1 MRLRPGKTI
10 WVGLLCLGV
19 LGYLLLLGQINIRQF
34 EAKLTQRSQDNLLQL
49 ARVGQRHYEDLIG
62 LFSDYLRATAEAID
76 RSDGD
81 FSSAPIKSHLA
92 SSLLDSAALS
102 FDRIDLQGNVTDHF
116 GRQSA
121 GLPLYQPPA
130 AIYGQ
135 GGAALDSVYLEM
147 DARSEPPCLVL
158 FYPLSEGTT
167 LTGALALRLSAEYL
181 LTRLN
186 TTATAQEVQ
195 TCLVSGQ
202 GDVLTARY
210 DRDEAQPAQSLPPH
224 IQGPF
229 LLADIR
235 QRCGGVGTLR
245 SDSRNATAEAHYL
258 VGQRPLE
265 GFNSPWSIAV
275 IQSDRSIK
283 KAVAEHARGIQLGMV
298 CLFVA
303 VFLIWL
309 LYYRSARRRIVFEQ
323 QTALGQATQELHHLS
338 EQSRQNQ
345 QQLERQIALYRAIL
359 NAVPMGLYWKD
370 SEGRLIGYNSEYAH
384 IAGCKPM
391 NNGAVPIRTEMFEQ
405 QQEGLPL
412 DMEVMNKDI
421 ELLFLPQTYGKS
433 NYFRNYLVS
442 KIPVKDKSGAVS
454 GLLGSL
460 LNEDLLKTA
469 QQRSFCTS
477 LRSRCVTESM
487 PASAMLINRQGYLL
501 HANAAFWKRL
511 GMEPPPDVQ
520 KAADLLDLKP
530 PDMFEQTMRSF
541 AQTTDDHAQGFY
553 LRRGGDCFW
562 TAAQPIYENG
572 KLNGMLAL
580 LTDVSHLKNAEEF
593 LEKLLYRHRRLLG
606 DLRQQLDKL
615 TQTAQNATPENAA
628 QIKALK
634 FSIDAWREKFACFD
648 SVPEEPT
655 DVSHHRPEWIDT
667 AELVETLRRRIVR
680 RDEAANEPMDITVGK
695 HCPGRF
701 QGPRQR
707 LTEILTLLLD
717 QAVQSA
723 SDKTVSMQIDY
734 APTDARKKTIQFTLQ
749 HAGLLR
755 LGTNPVQPFDPD
767 CPLPK
772 WYEHCPSR
780 DQALGLRIAARLLRQ
795 IGSTLQIE
803 QHSDR
808 TCYRFD
814 LPVEPVLCD
823 ADASPEALANFPQ
836 SMDNQENTHMQE
848 NDRIFDSER
857 DGVSARILIVDD
869 VPENLSLLEIILS
882 RLGYTP
888 VLCADGREAVSLCRQ
903 EVFDLILM
911 DIQMPGM
918 NGLDAARHIRA
929 DSLNTGTTIIAMTAS
944 DQQDDELAAL
954 EAGCDDRLNK
964 PINRK
969 LLEQKVRRCV
979 AKKQQIQDAGKGLE
993 ITSFLD
999 GDPDYH
1005 KTIETFVSNLPGRIE
1020 QMRDALN
1027 KNDFDELASKIHA
1040 LKGLGG
1046 FAGFAVYTEKAARL
1060 EESIRERD
1068 IDKIQAQI
1076 DEMVQMCMRTKIKT
1090 DTK

>member
-1 MRLRPGKTI
+1 MRLRPGRTI
-10 WVGLLCLGV
+10 WVGLVCLGV

-34 EAKLTQRSQDNLLQL
+34 EAKLTQRSQDSLLQL
-49 ARVGQRHYEDLIG
+49 ARGGQRHYEDLIG
-62 LFSDYLRATAEAID
+62 LFSDYLRSTAEAVH
-76 RSDGD
+76 RSGD
-81 FSSAPIKSHLA
+81 EFSSIPIKSHLA
-92 SSLLDSAALS
+92 SSLLDSAVLS
-102 FDRIDLQGNVTDHF
+102 FDRLDPQGNVTAHF
-116 GRQSA
+116 GRPSA
-121 GLPLYQPPA
+121 DLPLYQPPT

-135 GGAALDSVYLEM
+135 DGAALDSVYLEM
-147 DARSEPPCLVL
+147 DTRSEPPCLIL

-167 LTGALALRLSAEYL
+167 LTGALALRLSADDL
-181 LTRLN
+181 LSRLN
-186 TTATAQEVQ
+186 TTAAAQDTQ
-195 TCLVSGQ
+195 TCLVSGR

-210 DRDEAQPAQSLPPH
+210 DRNEAQPAQTLPPH
-224 IQGPF
+224 MQGPF
-229 LLADIR
+229 LFADIR
-235 QRCGGVGTLR
+235 QRCGGVGILR
-245 SDSRNATAEAHYL
+245 SDSGNAAANAHYL
-258 VGQRPLE
+258 VGQWPLE
-265 GFNSPWSIAV
+265 GFDAPWSIAV
-275 IQSDRSIK
+275 IQSDRTIK

-298 CLFVA
+298 CLFLA

-309 LYYRSARRRIVFEQ
+309 LYYRSARRRIVLEQ
-323 QTALGQATQELHHLS
+323 QTALGQATQELHHVS

-345 QQLERQIALYRAIL
+345 QQLERQITLYRAIL

-433 NYFRNYLVS
+433 NYYRNYLVS
-442 KIPVKDKSGAVS
+442 KIPVKDKSGQVF

-469 QQRSFCTS
+469 KQRSFCTS
-477 LRSRCVTESM
+477 LRSRCVTESL
-487 PASAMLINRQGYLL
+487 PTSAMLINRQGYML
-501 HANAAFWKRL
+501 HANTAFWNQF
-511 GMEPPPDVQ
+511 GMEPPPDVR
-520 KAADLLDLKP
+520 KVADLLDLKP
-530 PDMFEQTMRSF
+530 PDMFEQTMQRF
-541 AQTTDDHAQGFY
+541 AETTGDHAQGFY

-562 TAAQPIYENG
+562 TTAQPIYENG
-572 KLNGMLAL
+572 KLSGMLAL
-580 LTDVSHLKNAEEF
+580 LTDVSRVKQSEEY
-593 LEKLLYRHRRLLG
+593 LEHLLYRHRRLLG
-606 DLRQQLDKL
+606 DLRRQLDEL
-615 TQTAQNATPENAA
+615 TQTAQNATPENTA

-634 FSIDAWREKFACFD
+634 FKIDAWREKFACFD

-655 DVSHHRPEWIDT
+655 DVSHQPPEPIDT
-667 AELVETLRRRIVR
+667 AELVETLRRQIVR
-680 RDEAANEPMDITVGK
+680 RDETADEQMNITIGK
-695 HCPGRF
+695 LCPDRF
-701 QGPRQR
+701 EGPRQR
-707 LTEILTLLLD
+707 LTEILTVLLD
-717 QAVQSA
+717 LAVRSA
-723 SDKTVSMQIDY
+723 TDQTVSMQIEY
-734 APTDARKKTIQFTLQ
+734 APTDTCKNNIQITLQ
-749 HAGLLR
+749 HAGLLPP
-755 LGTNPVQPFDPD
+755 GVTTVGPFDPD

-772 WYEHCPSR
+772 WYENCPSR
-780 DQALGLRIAARLLRQ
+780 DQVLGLRIAARLLRQ
-795 IGSTLQIE
+795 IGSTLQVE
-803 QHSDR
+803 QHSAR

-823 ADASPEALANFPQ
+823 TDASPDAPAHSPQ
-836 SMDNQENTHMQE
+836 SIDNQENTTMQE
-848 NDRIFDSER
+848 NDRIVDSER
-857 DGVSARILIVDD
+857 EDVSARILIVDD
-869 VPENLSLLEIILS
+869 VPENLALLEIILS

-903 EVFDLILM
+903 NVFDLILM

-918 NGLDAARHIRA
+918 NGLDATRHIRA

-964 PINRK
+964 PINRR

-979 AKKQQIQDAGKGLE
+979 AKKQQIQDAEKGLE

-1020 QMRDALN
+1020 QMRDALD
-1027 KNDFDELASKIHA
+1027 KNDFDELAAKIHA

-1060 EESIRERD
+1060 EESIRQRD